1 MEARALMEMLLP
13 WFAPLIAAIALA
25 HSLYSHHASARAKKL
40 AAIERKIATTGERVT
55 SVEGRVSKI
64 ENDLE
69 HMPDKDSTHRLE
81 MSMADMNTELRVLA
95 ERIKPVAAVSER
107 LQELLMERVPRL

>member
-1 MEARALMEMLLP
+1 MESFLP
-13 WFAPLIAAIALA
+13 WFGPLIAAIALV
-25 HSLYSHHASARAKKL
+25 HSLYSHYASAASKKL
-40 AAIERKIATTGERVT
+40 HATERKITAANERVT
-55 SVEGRVSKI
+55 GIENRVVKI
-64 ENDLE
+64 ENDLQ